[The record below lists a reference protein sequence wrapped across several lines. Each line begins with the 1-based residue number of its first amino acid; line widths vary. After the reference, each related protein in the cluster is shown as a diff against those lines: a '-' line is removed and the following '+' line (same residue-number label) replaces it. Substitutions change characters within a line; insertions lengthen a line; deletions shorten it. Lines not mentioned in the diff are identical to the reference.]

1 MTMTN
6 DRPKMPPTD
15 AQIIAEFIAEAAE
28 IEEAMNLDMPDREL
42 TRAAGQAA
50 ARRDLAD
57 RLAFAK
63 IERAEYIKDAGERVA
78 SAFSDAGKKIAA
90 ALVKFNPDTD
100 KEES

>member
-1 MTMTN
+1 MMMTE
-6 DRPKMPPTD
+6 RPKMPPTD
-15 AQIIAEFIAEAAE
+15 AQIVAAFIAEAVE

-50 ARRDLAD
+50 SRRDLAD

-63 IERAEYIKDAGERVA
+63 VERAEYVKDAGERVSA
-78 SAFSDAGKKIAA
+78 AFSEAGKKIAA
-90 ALVKFNPDTD
+90 ALVKFNADTD